1 MEKLLEKIE
10 ILKKELNNTEQVKNI
25 QKLNLQIKE
34 NKKLLNKIQIYNQT
48 RKELLRQEILSDNL
62 YKEYKVAET
71 ELNILILQINSKLNK
86 INNKGKC
93 NI

>member
-10 ILKKELNNTEQVKNI
+10 ILKKELNNTKQVKNI

-34 NKKLLNKIQIYNQT
+34 NKQLLNKIQIYNQT
-48 RKELLRQEILSDNL
+48 RKELLRQEILSDSL

-71 ELNILILQINSKLNK
+71 ELNILILQINSKLKK

>member
-10 ILKKELNNTEQVKNI
+10 LLKKELNNTEQVKNI

-62 YKEYKVAET
+62 YKKYKVAET